1 MKLMRLLDKTAINRL
16 KRCVALQLPEMRPSH
31 RVEFV
36 ARGLGYQTYAALLS
50 ALNKGPILI
59 GPFDLESAIEFAKR
73 VGVDVDQ
80 DDVCEVLSEVL
91 DLDSYE

>member
-1 MKLMRLLDKTAINRL
+1 MKLMRLLDETAINRL

-50 ALNKGPILI
+50 ALKEGPIII
-59 GPFDLESAIEFAKR
+59 GPIDHESAVEFAER
-73 VGVDVDQ
+73 VGFDVDQ
-80 DDVCEVLSEVL
+80 DDVCEALSEVL